1 MSDLAK
7 KDNVESK
14 IPSQEAKK
22 EYAKI
27 KIEAGNEIAGSK
39 DSKKLAK
46 M

>member
-22 EYAKI
+22 EYAKT
-27 KIEAGNEIAGSK
+27 KIEAGNEISISK
-39 DSKKLAK
+39 DSKKIGK

>member
-14 IPSQEAKK
+14 IPSQETKK
-22 EYAKI
+22 EYAKM
-27 KIEAGNEIAGSK
+27 KIEAGNELAFSK
-39 DSKKLAK
+39 DSKKIKK

>member
-1 MSDLAK
+1 MSHLAK

-22 EYAKI
+22 EYAKT
-27 KIEAGNEIAGSK
+27 KIEAGNEIAVSK
-39 DSKKLAK
+39 DVKKIAK